1 MQNSEEKPLSLDQSL
16 LFFEKKYWSEN
27 YALIAGVDEAGRGPL
42 AGPVVAAAVI
52 LERNFIESGDAA
64 ELLDG
69 LTDSKKLSAK
79 KRAKFFS
86 VLMGEPHIKIGVGLV
101 DSETI
106 DEINILQAT
115 HNAMALAVADL
126 PVKPDFVLVDGLPV
140 KTFPCESKSI
150 VGGDSKSLSI
160 AAASVIAKVVRD
172 EHMVVLDQKYP
183 QYHFAKHKGYGTQ
196 LHVEALF
203 EFGPCPEHRYSFRPV
218 REAEAMSRL

>member
-1 MQNSEEKPLSLDQSL
+1 
-16 LFFEKKYWSEN
+16 
-27 YALIAGVDEAGRGPL
+27 L

-52 LERNFIESGDAA
+52 FERNFVECGDASV
-64 ELLDG
+64 LLAG

-86 VLMGEPHIKIGVGLV
+86 VLMASPHIQIGVGLV
-101 DSETI
+101 DAETI

-115 HNAMALAVADL
+115 HKAMALAVADL
-126 PVKPDFVLVDGLPV
+126 PVQPDYVLVDGLPV

-172 EHMVVLDQKYP
+172 EHMLVLDQTYP
-183 QYHFAKHKGYGTQ
+183 RYHFAKHKGYGTQ
-196 LHVEALF
+196 LHIESLF

-218 REAEAMSRL
+218 REAEKMHNL